1 MTFLV
6 QGFAVISGAQVHRRR
21 TGARTKPW
29 SWSRPL
35 TGYTRPV
42 TVNQSYVPRF
52 LTPNLQITTPVRIAR
67 RDIHMNGLKGTSRF
81 PRIIARRTPL
91 TPAVLI
97 VDNFFHDRRRHAA
110 GAGAGGKISWG
121 GHSCRSNPCHIAE
134 LSTTHRPGERATS
147 VESACPGVWGDAG
160 PAVGDTPVQGRG
172 LGLVGCEA
180 KGTERNPLKC
190 LSGCRT
196 SS

>member
-42 TVNQSYVPRF
+42 TVKQSYVPRF
-52 LTPNLQITTPVRIAR
+52 PDTQPRRSLPLACIAR
-67 RDIHMNGLKGTSRF
+67 RDIRMNGLKGTSRL
-81 PRIIARRTPL
+81 PRNIARRTPL

-97 VDNFFHDRRRHAA
+97 VDNFFHDRA
-110 GAGAGGKISWG
+110 GT
-121 GHSCRSNPCHIAE
+121 R
-134 LSTTHRPGERATS
+134 
-147 VESACPGVWGDAG
+147 
-160 PAVGDTPVQGRG
+160 QG
-172 LGLVGCEA
+172 LGLKFHGE
-180 KGTERNPLKC
+180 GTRADRI
-190 LSGCRT
+190 RT
-196 SS
+196 TSLN